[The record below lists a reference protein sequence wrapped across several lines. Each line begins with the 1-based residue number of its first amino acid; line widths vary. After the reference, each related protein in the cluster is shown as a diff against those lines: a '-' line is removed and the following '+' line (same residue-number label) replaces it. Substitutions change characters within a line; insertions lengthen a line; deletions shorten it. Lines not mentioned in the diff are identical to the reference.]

1 MELLLVDAQPHQ
13 LSFLKESLIV
23 KIMKVKGVLQATCF
37 SQSLASYIEN
47 DVFLKFVKPKLM
59 VAKYTYIAS

>member
-47 DVFLKFVKPKLM
+47 DVF
-59 VAKYTYIAS
+59 